1 MATARWR
8 RDSRRSTSPAIR
20 AEAARCWWT
29 TSTSSPATTSGP
41 GRVAW
46 RWGAACPGTR
56 GPSRRSPCASCSTT
70 ASSGSSPDTAAA
82 CAFPRSACGRPWKS
96 WMRGPSRFPEQRRRS
111 AAGAKGGHG
120 RQLFRLIRQQRAP
133 PHGYGDAQDPAQVD
147 PRQAETEAGL
157 RFLLRAAMPEP
168 PLPIVG
174 LPFLR
179 IRQDDE
185 RLGDLA
191 EVLHRVRGGVHV
203 RVERAG
209 ELAVDRLD
217 RLEVL
222 ILGNAEHIVEIPLRH
237 ENRIHAA
244 DLRCTDSYTAA
255 LAAVIPARI
264 KARDIRGVL
273 YAHPSRPSGPATMIP
288 PSPCARS
295 RSRPTAS
302 MAAARGEAPSRT
314 RTQAARARLTLRIA
328 SPSPVELAAA
338 SLSSA

>member
-1 MATARWR
+1 MATACWR
-8 RDSRRSTSPAIR
+8 RGCWRSTSRAIR
-20 AEAARCWWT
+20 AGAAHCWWT
-29 TSTSSPATTSGP
+29 TSISSPATTSGH
-41 GRVAW
+41 GRVGW
-46 RWGAACPGTR
+46 RWGAAFPGTR
-56 GPSRRSPCASCSTT
+56 GPSRRSPCASCSIT
-70 ASSGSSPDTAAA
+70 ASSGSSPDTGEA
-82 CAFPRSACGRPWKS
+82 CTSPRLACGRPWKS
-96 WMRGPSRFPEQRRRS
+96 CSRGPSRFPDQRRRS
-111 AAGAKGGHG
+111 AAGAKGGRG
-120 RQLFRLIRQQRAP
+120 RQLLRLVRQQRAP
-133 PHGYGDAQDPAQVD
+133 PHGHGDAQDPAQVD
-147 PRQAETEAGL
+147 PRKAETEISL
-157 RFLLRAAMPEP
+157 RFLLRAAVPAP

-179 IRQDDE
+179 IRQDHE

-217 RLEVL
+217 RLDVL
-222 ILGNAEHIVEIPLRH
+222 ILGNAEHVVEVPPRH
-237 ENRIHAA
+237 ENRIRAA
-244 DLRCTDSYTAA
+244 ELSGMRYTAA
-255 LAAVIPARI
+255 LADVIPARI
-264 KARDIRGVL
+264 RARAIRGVL
-273 YAHPSRPSGPATMIP
+273 YAHPSRPSGPATMSP

>member
-8 RDSRRSTSPAIR
+8 RESKRFISRAIR

-46 RWGAACPGTR
+46 RWGAASPGTL

-70 ASSGSSPDTAAA
+70 ASNGCCRDTAAA
-82 CAFPRSACGRPWKS
+82 CTCPRRRCMRPWKS
-96 WMRGPSRFPEQRRRS
+96 CMRDPRPSPEARRRS
-111 AAGAKGGHG
+111 AVGAKGGRG
-120 RQLFRLIRQQRAP
+120 RRFFRLVGQQRAP
-133 PHGYGDAQDPAQVD
+133 PHRDGDAEDPAQVD
-147 PRQAETEAGL
+147 PRETETEIGL
-157 RFLLRAAMPEP
+157 GLLLPAAIPAP
-168 PLPIVG
+168 PLPVVCP
-174 LPFLR
+174 PFLR

-191 EVLHRVRGGVHV
+191 EMLHRVRRRIHV
-203 RVERAG
+203 GMKRAG
-209 ELAVDRLD
+209 ELAVDCLD
-217 RLEVL
+217 PLDVL
-222 ILGNAEHIVEIPLRH
+222 ILGNAKHFVEVAVRH
-237 ENRIHAA
+237 AERIRALH
-244 DLRCTDSYTAA
+244 RRRRYRYTAA
-255 LAAVIPARI
+255 LAEVIPARI
-264 KARDIRGVL
+264 MARDMRGVL
-273 YAHPSRPSGPATMIP
+273 YAHPSLPSGPATMIP

-302 MAAARGEAPSRT
+302 MAAARGDAPSRT

>member
-1 MATARWR
+1 MATACWR
-8 RDSRRSTSPAIR
+8 RDSRRFTSQAIR

-41 GRVAW
+41 GMVAW
-46 RWGAACPGTR
+46 RWGAASPGTR

-133 PHGYGDAQDPAQVD
+133 PHRHGDAQDPAQVD
-147 PRQAETEAGL
+147 PREAETEVGL
-157 RFLLRAAMPEP
+157 RFLLRAAIPAL

-174 LPFLR
+174 LPLLR
-179 IRQDDE
+179 IRQHDE

-217 RLEVL
+217 PREVL
-222 ILGNAEHIVEIPLRH
+222 ILGNAEHVVEVPLRH
-237 ENRIHAA
+237 ESRIYAVDRRRTH
-244 DLRCTDSYTAA
+244 YTAA

-264 KARDIRGVL
+264 MARDIRGVL

-295 RSRPTAS
+295 RRRPTAS